1 MFCKLEGKKIKKKKK
16 ANLMPII
23 IYDQEETS
31 GNCNPLETWLRRPG
45 LGQVER
51 KDCKRYM

>member
-1 MFCKLEGKKIKKKKK
+1 
-16 ANLMPII
+16 MPII